1 MNVRKYRTPPC
12 DVVLISPH
20 TSVWIISKSCEAFV
34 ASSLGMMFF
43 NVYLWCIL
51 HKCDATNNT
60 SFKFMLSTM
69 ASNSLRLAMLKWSN
83 LSCQNITPSSKEFA
97 MCGVLAHLHIKKV
110 QVLVPSCFC
119 HNNSSSIINPITIL
133 VKLHFKTFENE
144 FTHRHETILHF
155 WNMKNLGDGCV
166 WQFASHLHYGFDVPL
181 ANGLQN
187 GVIAH
192 EHLPW
197 GNVLV
202 RGKPLLFECHVL
214 RCIGIDN
221 LIIRGMIIDTQ
232 WGNKHLFVT

>member
-1 MNVRKYRTPPC
+1 MWCNEQHFFQIHAIHHGIQLLKACHVEMVKSFMSKHHTFIERICNVWR
-12 DVVLISPH
+12 
-20 TSVWIISKSCEAFV
+20 
-34 ASSLGMMFF
+34 
-43 NVYLWCIL
+43 
-51 HKCDATNNT
+51 
-60 SFKFMLSTM
+60 
-69 ASNSLRLAMLKWSN
+69 
-83 LSCQNITPSSKEFA
+83 
-97 MCGVLAHLHIKKV
+97 VLAHLHIKKV

-119 HNNSSSIINPITIL
+119 HNNSSSIVNPITIL